1 LGLASCDSVIT
12 APDVPQFY
20 SQADEDACDERT
32 HPEECKL
39 RQLNYNQMVRVTQTW
54 MNNWSDNGCG
64 YLSGWFTSG
73 WGERTFLW
81 DDEIVLPQGRLLGGQ
96 VLNFL

>member
-1 LGLASCDSVIT
+1 
-12 APDVPQFY
+12 
-20 SQADEDACDERT
+20 
-32 HPEECKL
+32 
-39 RQLNYNQMVRVTQTW
+39 